1 MSSLPFIWFG
11 LVATSFHPNL
21 SESKQKHHGS
31 GWQQRHE
38 RSVVVLTNI
47 NGHTPSILPQDKDL
61 GTSQVLMLN
70 YGI

>member
-1 MSSLPFIWFG
+1 M
-11 LVATSFHPNL
+11 VV
-21 SESKQKHHGS
+21 EDK
-31 GWQQRHE
+31 RHE

-61 GTSQVLMLN
+61 GTSEVLMLN